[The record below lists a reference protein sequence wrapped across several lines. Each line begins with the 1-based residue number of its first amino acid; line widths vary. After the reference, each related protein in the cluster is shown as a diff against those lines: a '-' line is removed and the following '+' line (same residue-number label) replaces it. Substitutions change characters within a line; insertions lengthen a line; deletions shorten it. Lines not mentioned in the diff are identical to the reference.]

1 MAGARVSREGAGYI
15 WEWAG
20 ARLPLVRVRPQRR
33 SPPRSSRA
41 SRPRRWRTAP
51 WTWRAWVPCAH
62 RPSSSVTARRS
73 PSPAPCR
80 PPPVLSLRALRGR
93 AGGGLRRRGPRPGA
107 GLAPRLSGAGGEGG
121 GGGTGGPRLGRGR
134 APAVTAARSP
144 AARRPLSPPP
154 PPPPPPPHVAR
165 CSHVAPARPG
175 FVPRAARSFLRTRV
189 RSERPGSGRPRS
201 TWRRGGRRST
211 CMGGGPAAPLAC
223 RLAPGAGGEARP
235 PAPGVAGGGVAPGSA
250 QDADGPGRTAPG
262 AAWSAAGRGRAW
274 DFPHPACLER
284 CWFSVRLQ
292 GLEASFKIIQV
303 WQITCV

>member
-1 MAGARVSREGAGYI
+1 MPARPRRPHGVREQPPTGGPARPCGAPCLRRRRSVRCGGWPGRLHFVIRADHPLRLPTGRARDHPPREGGAGRRVRRGGAVGGGGVAGARVSREGAGYI

-154 PPPPPPPHVAR
+154 PPPPLRPPTW
-165 CSHVAPARPG
+165 
-175 FVPRAARSFLRTRV
+175 RAAR
-189 RSERPGSGRPRS
+189 
-201 TWRRGGRRST
+201 TWRRP
-211 CMGGGPAAPLAC
+211 GPVLFPA
-223 RLAPGAGGEARP
+223 P
-235 PAPGVAGGGVAPGSA
+235 PARS
-250 QDADGPGRTAPG
+250 
-262 AAWSAAGRGRAW
+262 
-274 DFPHPACLER
+274 
-284 CWFSVRLQ
+284 
-292 GLEASFKIIQV
+292 
-303 WQITCV
+303 